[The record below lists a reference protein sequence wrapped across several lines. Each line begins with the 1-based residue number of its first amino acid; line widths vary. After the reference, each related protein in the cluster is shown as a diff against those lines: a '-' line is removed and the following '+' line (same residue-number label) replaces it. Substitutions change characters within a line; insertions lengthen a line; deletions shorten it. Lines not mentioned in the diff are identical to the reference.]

1 MHKMASPL
9 HACSMDLLTIVF
21 EDFIEQLLA
30 HCGRWSEP
38 KFLLV
43 MDNVSFHHLE
53 HGAQLCSKAGVK
65 TVYLPPFP
73 PDLNPIEEFFVVLKA
88 FVRNLSPL
96 LSTTGSLQWMF
107 ETLRQIR
114 SLVNTRDNGT
124 ERVNVMD

>member
-30 HCGRWSEP
+30 HCGRWPEL

-43 MDNVSFHHLE
+43 VDNVSFHHSE
-53 HGAQLCSKAGVK
+53 HGAQLRSKAGVK
-65 TVYLPPFP
+65 LVYLLPYP

-96 LSTTGSLQWMF
+96 LSTTGLPHWMF
-107 ETLRQIR
+107 ETLRHIR
-114 SLVNTRDNGT
+114 PLVNTGDGGA